1 MVKRLTKSSGEQEET
16 ARMLLQLHAQ
26 HVASIPSEA
35 AATVAG
41 VPVATTKQ
49 QQHNPPASAQRK
61 ND

>member
-41 VPVATTKQ
+41 VPVATTKPQPKQ
-49 QQHNPPASAQRK
+49 QQHTSNMS
-61 ND
+61 NM